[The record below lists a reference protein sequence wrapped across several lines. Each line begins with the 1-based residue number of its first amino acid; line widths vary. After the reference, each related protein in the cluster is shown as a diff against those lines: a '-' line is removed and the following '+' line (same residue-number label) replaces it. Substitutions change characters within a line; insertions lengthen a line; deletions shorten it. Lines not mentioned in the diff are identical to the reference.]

1 MSTAVPHRV
10 DMSTFF
16 TSSGILQLNTCPS
29 LCYVSIPEIPPL
41 ATSVLGGHSQSA
53 KEMKQ

>member
-16 TSSGILQLNTCPS
+16 TSSGILQLNTCPICVM
-29 LCYVSIPEIPPL
+29 LVFPKFRLWLPL
-41 ATSVLGGHSQSA
+41 SSGVTASPQRR
-53 KEMKQ
+53 